1 MHSRDVRQKI
11 AGHRLRIEEKE
22 KCTKEDAEYTI
33 SEMGAMLFQQ
43 FIQVGRKGE
52 ECQCVA
58 SDGYVERQVGNA
70 CSGNYELIAGCLGV
84 QIEEPG
90 PQYQAGYAATDSG
103 TCFAFLLT
111 FSKQNL

>member
-90 PQYQAGYAATDSG
+90 PQYQAGYAATDPG